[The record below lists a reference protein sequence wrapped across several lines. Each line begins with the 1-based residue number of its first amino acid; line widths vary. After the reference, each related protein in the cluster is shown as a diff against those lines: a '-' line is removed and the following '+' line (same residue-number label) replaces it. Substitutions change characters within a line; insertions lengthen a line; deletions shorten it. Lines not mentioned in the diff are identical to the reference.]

1 MMMIIVITLFTGA
14 VEPHINMI
22 YCSTRIIHIQLYITT
37 SHFNFKKVSK
47 SNIVITSTCPFNFS
61 EPKIFKTDR
70 IHIFKVKTT
79 SSFYSAPQLRQ
90 SLILHQFL
98 SSRWL

>member
-1 MMMIIVITLFTGA
+1 MMIIVIITLFTGA

-37 SHFNFKKVSK
+37 SHFNLI
-47 SNIVITSTCPFNFS
+47 SNIVITSTCLFNFS